1 MDKIL
6 GLATDVVKAVLP
18 VAADM
23 ARQLL
28 ITVAKLLKMLG
39 RLGLSALKS
48 KGTKRVLR
56 KGRKALRITALV
68 SGGVAVL
75 SCAGLILGHR
85 K

>member
-75 SCAGLILGHR
+75 SCAGLILGRR

>member
-6 GLATDVVKAVLP
+6 GLAADVVKAVLP

-28 ITVAKLLKMLG
+28 VTVAKLLKLLG
-39 RLGLSALKS
+39 RLCLSALKS

-68 SGGVAVL
+68 SGGIAVL
-75 SCAGLILGHR
+75 SCAGLILGRR